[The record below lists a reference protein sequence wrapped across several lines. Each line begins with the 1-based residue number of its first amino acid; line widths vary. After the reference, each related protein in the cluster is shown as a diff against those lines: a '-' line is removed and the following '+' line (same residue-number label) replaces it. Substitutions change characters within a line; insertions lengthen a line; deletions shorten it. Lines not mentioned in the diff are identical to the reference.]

1 MHKIKGRFI
10 INKTISYK
18 YNNILVSAI
27 CDYGTPFVFLEKSF
41 VMKLPFFPLQS
52 VFFPGEKVPL
62 HIFEERYKQLIN
74 DCRKEAI
81 TFGIP
86 VYIND
91 SIAYGTEVQ
100 LMEVVNTYESG
111 AMDVVCV
118 ARQIFRV
125 ISFDNTMDE
134 RLYAGGEVE
143 FIENIKDSELS
154 AKQEVFTKLKELY
167 QLMEVPF
174 APVEL
179 EMFNS
184 YTLAHKMGLSFEQ
197 EYELLQLA
205 SEKERLQFI
214 KNHLLVTIQVLN
226 EVNRTKLLIELNGH
240 FKNFDPLD
248 FKAFKI

>member
-1 MHKIKGRFI
+1 
-10 INKTISYK
+10 
-18 YNNILVSAI
+18 
-27 CDYGTPFVFLEKSF
+27 
-41 VMKLPFFPLQS
+41 MKLPFFPLQS

-86 VYIND
+86 VYIDDN
-91 SIAYGTEVQ
+91 IAFGTEVQ

-125 ISFDNTMDE
+125 ISFENSMNN
-134 RLYAGGEVE
+134 RLYAGGEVQ
-143 FIENIKDSELS
+143 FIDNNKDSELS
-154 AKQEVFTKLKELY
+154 AKEGVFQKLKELY

-174 APVEL
+174 APIEL

-197 EYELLQLA
+197 EYQLLQLA
-205 SEKERLQFI
+205 SEKERLEFI
-214 KNHLLVTIQVLN
+214 MNHLLTTIQVLN
-226 EVNRTKLLIELNGH
+226 EVNRTKILIELNGH
-240 FKNFDPLD
+240 FRNFDPLD